1 MYFLPFAQARM
12 LMCFGVGCEDCSRPD
27 EKINAVAGE
36 DRHRTMN
43 ATRAPRAISVD
54 AMVASD
60 WPDVSAIYL
69 EGIATG
75 NATFETLAPTWE
87 QWDRT
92 HLPVGRLV
100 ARNGRTIAGWV
111 ALSRVSQRSC
121 YAGVAEMSVYVAT
134 WARGQG
140 VGDALMKAAIKAS
153 EDAGIWTLQ
162 GVVFPE
168 NKASLRLC
176 EGNGFRVV
184 GYHERIGKRDG
195 IWRDTVLVERRSKAV
210 GVE

>member
-1 MYFLPFAQARM
+1 M
-12 LMCFGVGCEDCSRPD
+12 D
-27 EKINAVAGE
+27 
-36 DRHRTMN
+36 
-43 ATRAPRAISVD
+43 APRASRPTISVD
-54 AMVASD
+54 AMVAGD

-87 QWDRT
+87 QWDRA
-92 HLPVGRLV
+92 HLPTGRLV
-100 ARNGRTIAGWV
+100 ARSGRTISGWV

-140 VGDALMKAAIKAS
+140 VGDALMKTAIQEA
-153 EDAGIWTLQ
+153 EAAGIWTLQ
-162 GVVFPE
+162 GVLFPE

-176 EGNGFRVV
+176 LTNGFREV
-184 GYHERIGKRDG
+184 GRRERIGKRNG
-195 IWRDTVLVERRSKAV
+195 AWRDTVLVERRSKVV

>member
-1 MYFLPFAQARM
+1 MKVTKHTRQA
-12 LMCFGVGCEDCSRPD
+12 V
-27 EKINAVAGE
+27 
-36 DRHRTMN
+36 
-43 ATRAPRAISVD
+43 SVD
-54 AMVASD
+54 AMVPSD

-87 QWDRT
+87 QWDRA
-92 HLPVGRLV
+92 HLPTGRLV
-100 ARNGRTIAGWV
+100 ARSGRTISGWV

-153 EDAGIWTLQ
+153 EEAGIWTLQ
-162 GVVFPE
+162 GAIFPE
-168 NKASLRLC
+168 NNASLRMC
-176 EGNGFRVV
+176 EANGFRVV
-184 GYHERIGKRDG
+184 GHRERVGKRD
-195 IWRDTVLVERRSKAV
+195 
-210 GVE
+210 